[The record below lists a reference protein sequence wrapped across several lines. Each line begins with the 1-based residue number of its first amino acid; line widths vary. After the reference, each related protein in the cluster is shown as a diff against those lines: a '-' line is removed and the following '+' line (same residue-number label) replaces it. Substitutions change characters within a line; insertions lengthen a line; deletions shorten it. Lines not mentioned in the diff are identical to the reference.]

1 MTRWYDVEISVSKYL
16 MSNYNDVVTMREML
30 DDTLASWARE
40 RPDLELGAMG
50 TVLRM
55 GQLMNAAIK
64 AIDGVFEP
72 YGVTLG
78 EFDVLAALRRGGD
91 GTLLTPGA
99 LARVAMVSPAG
110 MTNRL
115 NRLEAAGLIT
125 RGPDPGDRRGS
136 LVGLTERGRD
146 IADRAVG
153 DLVAAENEIF
163 AALGAAEHEHF
174 DSVLDKL
181 IAGLEATR

>member
-1 MTRWYDVEISVSKYL
+1 MSKYL
-16 MSNYNDVVTMREML
+16 GSKYHDTVTMREIL
-30 DDTLASWARE
+30 DDTLASWEQE
-40 RPDLELGAMG
+40 RPDLELGAMA

-55 GQLMNAAIK
+55 GQLMNAALK

-72 YGVTLG
+72 YGVTVG

-91 GTLLTPGA
+91 GTVLTPTA

-125 RGPDPGDRRGS
+125 RRPDPDDRRGS
-136 LVGLTERGRD
+136 LVGLTERGRG

-163 AALGAAEHEHF
+163 AVLGESEHRRF
-174 DSVLDKL
+174 DRVLDKL
-181 IAGLEATR
+181 IASLESQGGHVD